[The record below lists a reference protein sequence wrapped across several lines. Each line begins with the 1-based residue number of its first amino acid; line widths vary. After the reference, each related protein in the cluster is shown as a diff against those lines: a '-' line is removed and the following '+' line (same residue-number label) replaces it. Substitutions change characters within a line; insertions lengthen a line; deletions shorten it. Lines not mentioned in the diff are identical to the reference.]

1 MRKIIDEPFDLVA
14 FAVSVDR
21 WLLTF
26 ADGRASAEHAVLD
39 AQAEQILRR
48 DDVRA
53 LLESALRDAPQDV
66 FAIASRIILVLVPS
80 AVAGTLPL
88 SFDPPLV
95 AAIALRIFQKGPL
108 LDLPSAAL
116 RAHASAQPLQ
126 RRSQGRRS
134 RRRWSGRLSCE
145 PSAIRSAENERRSGE
160 LNPAQQPESDLVD
173 VAQRPKHW
181 HCSACGWRCDQ
192 SYNDY
197 LCGQCG
203 AIRPF
208 LGGSA
213 TMMQCRQCQQWNL
226 ALARFCE
233 WCGAPTV

>member
-1 MRKIIDEPFDLVA
+1 MRTIIDEPFDLVA

-21 WLLTF
+21 WLLRF
-26 ADGRASAEHAVLD
+26 AEGSAAAEQAVLD
-39 AQAEQILRR
+39 TQAEQILRR
-48 DDVRA
+48 DDVRS
-53 LLESALRDAPQDV
+53 LLNSALRDAPQDV

-95 AAIALRIFQKGPL
+95 AAIALHIFQKGPL
-108 LDLPSAAL
+108 LDLPGMAS
-116 RAHASAQPLQ
+116 RAHNSQNLHRRAQ
-126 RRSQGRRS
+126 SRRS
-134 RRRWSGRLSCE
+134 RRRWSSRITCE
-145 PSAIRSAENERRSGE
+145 PSAGRGAEAEQQAGQ
-160 LNPAQQPESDLVD
+160 LNPALTDPHLVD
-173 VAQRPKHW
+173 VASRPKHW
-181 HCSACGWRCDQ
+181 HCTACGWRCDQ

-203 AIRPF
+203 TIRPF

-213 TMMQCRQCQQWNL
+213 TMMQCRHCQQWNL

-233 WCGAPTV
+233 WCGTPTA

>member
-1 MRKIIDEPFDLVA
+1 MRTIIDEPFDLVA

-21 WLLTF
+21 WLLLF
-26 ADGRASAEHAVLD
+26 ADGRAATEHALPD
-39 AQAEQILRR
+39 AQAEQMLRR
-48 DDVRA
+48 DDVWA

-95 AAIALRIFQKGPL
+95 AALALRIFQKGL
-108 LDLPSAAL
+108 LIDRSDKST
-116 RAHASAQPLQ
+116 RSHSSAQNRY
-126 RRSQGRRS
+126 RRAPSRRS
-134 RRRWSGRLSCE
+134 RRRWSGQISCE
-145 PSAIRSAENERRSGE
+145 PAVIRSAETDRQVG
-160 LNPAQQPESDLVD
+160 QPDSAPDDPGFVA

-181 HCSACGWRCDQ
+181 HCIACGWRCDQ

-208 LGGSA
+208 VGGSA
-213 TMMQCRQCQQWNL
+213 TMMQCRQCREWNL

-233 WCGAPTV
+233 WCGVLTN

>member
-1 MRKIIDEPFDLVA
+1 MRTIIDEPFDLVA

-21 WLLTF
+21 WLLLF
-26 ADGRASAEHAVLD
+26 ADGRAVTEHAVLD
-39 AQAEQILRR
+39 AQAEQMLRR

-53 LLESALRDAPQDV
+53 LLESALQDAPQDV

-95 AAIALRIFQKGPL
+95 AALALRIFQKGPL
-108 LDLPSAAL
+108 LDLSNESTRPHSSAPNL
-116 RAHASAQPLQ
+116 H
-126 RRSQGRRS
+126 RRVQSRRS
-134 RRRWSGRLSCE
+134 RRRWIGKISCE
-145 PSAIRSAENERRSGE
+145 PAAIRSAEADRQAGE
-160 LNPAQQPESDLVD
+160 LDSLPSDPDFVE
-173 VAQRPKHW
+173 VARRPKHW
-181 HCSACGWRCDQ
+181 HCIACGWRCDQ

-203 AIRPF
+203 TIRPF
-208 LGGSA
+208 VGGSA
-213 TMMQCRQCQQWNL
+213 TMMQCRQCHEWNL

-233 WCGAPTV
+233 WCGAPTT

>member
-1 MRKIIDEPFDLVA
+1 MRTIIDEPFDLVA
-14 FAVSVDR
+14 FAVAVDR
-21 WLLTF
+21 WLLLF
-26 ADGRASAEHAVLD
+26 ADGRASAEQAVLD

-48 DDVRA
+48 DDVRS

-95 AAIALRIFQKGPL
+95 AALALRIFQKGPL
-108 LDLPSAAL
+108 LDLPGGSARL
-116 RAHASAQPLQ
+116 HSAQKLK
-126 RRSQGRRS
+126 RRSQNRRS
-134 RRRWSGRLSCE
+134 RGRWSGRMSCE
-145 PSAIRSAENERRSGE
+145 PSAIRSAGPYRETGA
-160 LNPAQQPESDLVD
+160 LDPAQPHGSDLVE

-181 HCSACGWRCDQ
+181 HCIACGWRCDQ

-213 TMMQCRQCQQWNL
+213 TMMQCRHCRQWNL

-233 WCGAPTV
+233 WCGASRA

>member
-1 MRKIIDEPFDLVA
+1 MRTIIDEPFDLVA

-21 WLLTF
+21 WLLLFT
-26 ADGRASAEHAVLD
+26 DGRAVTEHAVLD

-53 LLESALRDAPQDV
+53 LLESALQDAPQDV

-95 AAIALRIFQKGPL
+95 AALALRIFQKGSL
-108 LDLPSAAL
+108 LDPTKISARSHSGAQNVNRRPPS
-116 RAHASAQPLQ
+116 
-126 RRSQGRRS
+126 RRS
-134 RRRWSGRLSCE
+134 RRRWSSKISCE
-145 PSAIRSAENERRSGE
+145 PAAIRSAEPDPQAGAPNAGQAD
-160 LNPAQQPESDLVD
+160 PDF
-173 VAQRPKHW
+173 VAVARRPKHW
-181 HCSACGWRCDQ
+181 HCIACGWRCDQ

-203 AIRPF
+203 TIRPF
-208 LGGSA
+208 VGGSA
-213 TMMQCRQCQQWNL
+213 TMMQCGQCREWNL
-226 ALARFCE
+226 VLARFCE
-233 WCGAPTV
+233 WCGAPTT